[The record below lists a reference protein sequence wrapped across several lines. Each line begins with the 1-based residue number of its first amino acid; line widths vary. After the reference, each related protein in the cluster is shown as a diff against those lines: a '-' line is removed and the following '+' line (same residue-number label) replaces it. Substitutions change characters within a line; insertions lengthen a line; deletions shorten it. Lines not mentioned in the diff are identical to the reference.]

1 MVPLTVKS
9 LTTGVPS
16 ALAALVNTLPVILV
30 SSGVMTDSLSSVK
43 SETGVTFMVKVDVS
57 VFTPSET
64 V

>member
-1 MVPLTVKS
+1 MKS

-30 SSGVMTDSLSSVK
+30 SSGVMTDSLPSLK

-57 VFTPSET
+57 VFTPSVT